1 MVDRVKHEILKSLS
15 PELPVLIAGPTAS
28 GKSSLALE
36 IASGQ
41 GGTVVNADALQVF
54 ANWRILTA
62 RPSPADE
69 AVVPHRLYGHVARDA
84 AYSVG
89 HWLSELQHVLSGD
102 ERVILVGGTGLYF
115 TALTEGLVDIPP
127 IPAQLRAEAQE
138 RLQSEG
144 AAVLFAELD
153 GATQSRLDP
162 ANATRILRAWE
173 VWRATGRGMAA
184 WQDDTP
190 DPLLPLE
197 SVQPLLLEADRD
209 WLGKR
214 IDQRFEAMVEGGAV
228 EEVRNNLADWN
239 PALPSSKAIGAAEL
253 VDHLCGKR
261 SLSDATAAGKTAT
274 RRYAKR
280 QRTWFR
286 SRMRRWRRLSFPE

>member
-1 MVDRVKHEILKSLS
+1 MKHEILKSLS

-36 IASGQ
+36 IASSH

-69 AVVPHRLYGHVARDA
+69 AVAPHRLYGHVARDA

-89 HWLSELQHVLSGD
+89 HWLSELKYVLSGD
-102 ERVILVGGTGLYF
+102 ERIILVGGTGLYF

-127 IPAQLRAEAQE
+127 IPAELRAEAQV

-153 GATQSRLDP
+153 GTTQSRLDP
-162 ANATRILRAWE
+162 ANSTRILRAWE

-190 DPLLPLE
+190 NPLLPLE

-209 WLGKR
+209 WLGKQ

-253 VDHLCGKR
+253 VDHLSGKH
-261 SLSDATAAGKTAT
+261 SLSDATAAGQTAT
-274 RRYAKR
+274 KQYAKR